1 MLALLLICIFI
12 WQINDSLGVV
22 KIQSDETKTKL
33 VVDVLLVIVKL
44 LILIIMAIE
53 SLPKDVISDEPIY
66 ATVILSHKIGDRNIT
81 SIARIKNVDTCDEAL
96 NAVVTVGKIT
106 GAIEIEILIRN
117 RRRLIDPKTYT
128 IHTICEESMVSTYE
142 LLKQNGIV

>member
-53 SLPKDVISDEPIY
+53 SLPKDVISDESIY
-66 ATVILSHKIGDRNIT
+66 ATVILYHKVKDNCVTTI
-81 SIARIKNVDTCDEAL
+81 SRIKNVDTCDEAL
-96 NAVVTVGKIT
+96 NAAVKLTADSR
-106 GAIEIEILIRN
+106 AI
-117 RRRLIDPKTYT
+117 
-128 IHTICEESMVSTYE
+128 
-142 LLKQNGIV
+142 LLLTALS